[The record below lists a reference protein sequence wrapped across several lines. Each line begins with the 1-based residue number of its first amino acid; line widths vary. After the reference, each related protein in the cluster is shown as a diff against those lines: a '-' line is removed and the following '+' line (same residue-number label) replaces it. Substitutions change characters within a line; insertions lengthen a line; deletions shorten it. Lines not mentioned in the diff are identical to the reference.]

1 MTRDD
6 VVDLY
11 GDDLMFM
18 DPSYF
23 DKAIIGVVTQ
33 FNNTVVCYDKKKVID
48 ILIKHDGM
56 DEDEALEYFDFN
68 ISGAWIGEMTPGFL
82 ETL

>member
-1 MTRDD
+1 MKRDD
-6 VVDLY
+6 IVDMF

-33 FNNTVVCYDKKKVID
+33 FNNTVVCYDKRK
-48 ILIKHDGM
+48 ILGILVNEDGM
-56 DEDEALEYFDFN
+56 TEDEAIEYFDFN
-68 ISGAWIGEMTPGFL
+68 IAGAWIGNMTPAFL
-82 ETL
+82 EKL